1 MSRCRCGRGL
11 NSIIIISILHATL
24 NDERKQEDLD
34 ASLWPKAPTICDRGA
49 DVDVS
54 LSTVSMLGWRLGVV
68 RCDFRLD
75 CGPQLLPPA
84 LHTFRSFVY
93 ALTLSSLLVFR
104 FRLPSNPATSR
115 AVDFPTLAVGA
126 GPYLF

>member
-1 MSRCRCGRGL
+1 M
-11 NSIIIISILHATL
+11 A
-24 NDERKQEDLD
+24 
-34 ASLWPKAPTICDRGA
+34 KAPTICDRGA

-75 CGPQLLPPA
+75 CGPQLSPPA

-104 FRLPSNPATSR
+104 FRLPSNPATSQ
-115 AVDFPTLAVGA
+115 AIDFPTLAVGA
-126 GPYLF
+126 GPYLFKSWFNGTRRISRPVNDRHATGNDCS